1 MPSWEELIAESTG
14 EEVDFPGDGADDVT
28 LVSKAQLRLDE
39 ELHASGFSKEDAAR
53 DTELAYYEAHQQLN
67 RDLED
72 VDEEDSEDE
81 EDDNEESNENSKNDD
96 VEAKENDEKKSDKNP
111 NDDDEAPELIDMD
124 EFHIQT
130 GKPNDDGASFA
141 GGVSIGGMSRMSQLS
156 HAEAEQRAR
165 QRVRRH
171 LEDRK
176 KASGKK
182 GAFKTRNTNKSYVK
196 GKRVMNDLDF

>member
-1 MPSWEELIAESTG
+1 MPSWEELIAESAG
-14 EEVDFPGDGADDVT
+14 EEVGFPGDGADDVT

-53 DTELAYYEAHQQLN
+53 DSELAYYEAHQQIN

-72 VDEEDSEDE
+72 VDEEGSEDE
-81 EDDNEESNENSKNDD
+81 EDANEESKNDA
-96 VEAKENDEKKSDKNP
+96 VEATKIDEKKSDKNP
-111 NDDDEAPELIDMD
+111 DDDDEAPELIDMD

-130 GKPNDDGASFA
+130 EKPNDDGASIA
-141 GGVSIGGMSRMSQLS
+141 GGVSIGGMSRMSQMS

-171 LEDRK
+171 LDDRK

-196 GKRVMNDLDF
+196 GKRVMNDLDY